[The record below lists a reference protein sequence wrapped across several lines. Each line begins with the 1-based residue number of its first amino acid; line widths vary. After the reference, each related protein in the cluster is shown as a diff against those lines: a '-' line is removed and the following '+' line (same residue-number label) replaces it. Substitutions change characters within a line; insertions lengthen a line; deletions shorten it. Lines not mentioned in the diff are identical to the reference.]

1 MKKANQSDKNNPT
14 SIKNKNTL
22 SNIPIVS
29 LLSDEYNKILVAL
42 QALYSDRDRASDQI
56 IALKDDLEVIKSTL
70 ISILQYQKE
79 LSDFETKLFRKNL
92 ST

>member
-1 MKKANQSDKNNPT
+1 MIKKKPVD
-14 SIKNKNTL
+14 NK
-22 SNIPIVS
+22 SVIPIIPV
-29 LLSDEYNKILVAL
+29 LPPNSDEYQKILTAL

-79 LSDFETKLFRKNL
+79 LGDFENKIFRKNL
-92 ST
+92 AT